1 MRDAIEHGVDVD
13 VSRRRTSGAKTKSEL
28 SSQKSF
34 RRYPS
39 VSAIGCAPWR
49 GTFID
54 PSLEYD
60 SGQGLLMVEQE
71 EIPNHHRQA
80 AVTENPSFVAGL
92 WQYFDLLWR
101 HESRSGTQ

>member
-1 MRDAIEHGVDVD
+1 
-13 VSRRRTSGAKTKSEL
+13 
-28 SSQKSF
+28 
-34 RRYPS
+34 
-39 VSAIGCAPWR
+39 
-49 GTFID
+49 
-54 PSLEYD
+54 
-60 SGQGLLMVEQE
+60 MVEQE